1 MIYSAQ
7 SDEPVMSLWAISED
21 SYNPDLNYCQSSS
34 FLKSMSSTNVRKKSI
49 LAVITDNMD
58 VMFLLSLEFELY
70 ISYEND

>member
-7 SDEPVMSLWAISED
+7 SDEPVMSLWAISGD
-21 SYNPDLNYCQSSS
+21 SYNPDLNYCKSSS
-34 FLKSMSSTNVRKKSI
+34 FLKSISSTNVRKKSI